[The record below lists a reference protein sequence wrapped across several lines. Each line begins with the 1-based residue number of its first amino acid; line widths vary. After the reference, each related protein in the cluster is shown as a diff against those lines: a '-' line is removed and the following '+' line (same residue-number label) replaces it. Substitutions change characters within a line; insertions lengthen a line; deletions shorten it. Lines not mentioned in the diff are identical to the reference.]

1 MEKQEKKSKKEIW
14 KEISLDFWALCRE
27 LRLWWFPSKVEVDQ
41 TDESERETLKKEV
54 DGTEVDGTA
63 KSEEKPFLKETEV
76 QKKKVGMFYYA
87 EDKSFSEELIPNKT
101 VSGVVYHVDE
111 TGEHGLVVLLHQ
123 EELPWLSDY
132 LSVGIPKG
140 LNGKGNTRLI
150 LEFARNKG
158 LKAKAAEY
166 CANYAYDGVKAGE
179 AFLPSI
185 KELKYLYKN
194 KELISEKLALIKGAD
209 LPLIKGADL
218 LLRGYYLS
226 SSEYSNGYAWLL
238 YFGDGDVNGYGKG
251 NYGYVRPV
259 LAF

>member
-63 KSEEKPFLKETEV
+63 KSEEKPFPKEVKV

-123 EELPWLSDY
+123 KELPWLSLCLCVG
-132 LSVGIPKG
+132 LSDE
-140 LNGKGNTRLI
+140 LNGKENTCLI
-150 LEFARNKG
+150 LEFAEKLG
-158 LKAKAAEY
+158 LSADAAEY
-166 CANYAYDGVKAGE
+166 CVNYAYDGVNAGE

-185 KELKYLYKN
+185 NELKYLYEN
-194 KELISEKLALIKGAD
+194 RELINEKLALIKGAD
-209 LPLIKGADL
+209 L
-218 LLRGYYLS
+218 LLRRYYLS

-251 NYGYVRPV
+251 NYGYVCPV
-259 LAF
+259 VAF

>member
-1 MEKQEKKSKKEIW
+1 MFIILGYNFKSYNYGKTGKEI
-14 KEISLDFWALCRE
+14 KKGNLEGNFSRISRDFWALCHE
-27 LRLWWFPSKVEVDQ
+27 LRLLWFSRR
-41 TDESERETLKKEV
+41 ESSELEKKI
-54 DGTEVDGTA
+54 
-63 KSEEKPFLKETEV
+63 
-76 QKKKVGMFYYA
+76 QKKKIGMFYYA
-87 EDKSFSEELIPNKT
+87 QDKSFSEELVPNKT
-101 VSGVVYHVDE
+101 VSGVVFHVDE

-209 LPLIKGADL
+209 LFEDW
-218 LLRGYYLS
+218 YYWS
-226 SSEYSNGYAWLL
+226 SSEYSSSNAWRQ
-238 YFGDGDVNGYGKG
+238 YFSSGDVDYYSKSNT
-251 NYGYVRPV
+251 NYYVRPV

>member
-14 KEISLDFWALCRE
+14 KEISRDFWALCRE
-27 LRLWWFPSKVEVDQ
+27 LRLLWFSGEMNPAPK
-41 TDESERETLKKEV
+41 DEI
-54 DGTEVDGTA
+54 
-63 KSEEKPFLKETEV
+63 
-76 QKKKVGMFYYA
+76 QKKKIGMFYYA
-87 EDKSFSEELIPNKT
+87 QDKSFSEELIPNKT
-101 VSGVVYHVDE
+101 VSGVVYHVDK

-140 LNGKGNTRLI
+140 LNGKENTRLI
-150 LEFARNKG
+150 LEFARNRG

-209 LPLIKGADL
+209 LFEDW
-218 LLRGYYLS
+218 YYWS
-226 SSEYSNGYAWLL
+226 SSEYSSYTAWLQ
-238 YFGDGDVNGYGKG
+238 YFYNGDVD
-251 NYGYVRPV
+251 YGYKSNRSNYVRSV

>member
-14 KEISLDFWALCRE
+14 KEISRDFWALCHE
-27 LRLWWFPSKVEVDQ
+27 LRLLWFSRR
-41 TDESERETLKKEV
+41 ESSELEKKI
-54 DGTEVDGTA
+54 
-63 KSEEKPFLKETEV
+63 
-76 QKKKVGMFYYA
+76 QKKKIGMFYYA
-87 EDKSFSEELIPNKT
+87 QDKSFSEELVPNKT
-101 VSGVVYHVDE
+101 VSGVVFHVDE

-194 KELISEKLALIKGAD
+194 KELISEKLALIKGLKGLICLKTGIIGL
-209 LPLIKGADL
+209 LPSTLVVMLG
-218 LLRGYYLS
+218 GS
-226 SSEYSNGYAWLL
+226 TSVVVMSTTT
-238 YFGDGDVNGYGKG
+238 
-251 NYGYVRPV
+251 VRAT
-259 LAF
+259 LTITFARS

>member
-1 MEKQEKKSKKEIW
+1 MKKQKKKSKKEIW
-14 KEISLDFWALCRE
+14 KEISSDFRLLCHE
-27 LRLWWFPSKVEVDQ
+27 LRLWWFSRR
-41 TDESERETLKKEV
+41 ESSELEKKI
-54 DGTEVDGTA
+54 
-63 KSEEKPFLKETEV
+63 
-76 QKKKVGMFYYA
+76 QKKKIGMFYYA
-87 EDKSFSEELIPNKT
+87 QDKSFSEELIPNKT
-101 VSGVVYHVDE
+101 VSGVVYHVDK

-150 LEFARNKG
+150 LEFARNRG

-209 LPLIKGADL
+209 LFEDW
-218 LLRGYYLS
+218 YYWS
-226 SSEYSNGYAWLL
+226 SSEYSSSNAWRQ
-238 YFGDGDVNGYGKG
+238 YFSSGDVDYYSKSNT
-251 NYGYVRPV
+251 NYYVRPV
-259 LAF
+259 VAF

>member
-1 MEKQEKKSKKEIW
+1 M
-14 KEISLDFWALCRE
+14 
-27 LRLWWFPSKVEVDQ
+27 
-41 TDESERETLKKEV
+41 
-54 DGTEVDGTA
+54 
-63 KSEEKPFLKETEV
+63 
-76 QKKKVGMFYYA
+76 
-87 EDKSFSEELIPNKT
+87 
-101 VSGVVYHVDE
+101 
-111 TGEHGLVVLLHQ
+111 VVLLHQ

-140 LNGKGNTRLI
+140 LNGKENTRLI

-209 LPLIKGADL
+209 LFEDW
-218 LLRGYYLS
+218 YYWS
-226 SSEYSNGYAWLL
+226 SSEYSSYTAWLQ
-238 YFGDGDVNGYGKG
+238 YFYNGDVD
-251 NYGYVRPV
+251 YGYKSNRSNYVRSV

>member
-14 KEISLDFWALCRE
+14 KEISRDFWALCHE
-27 LRLWWFPSKVEVDQ
+27 LRLLWFSRR
-41 TDESERETLKKEV
+41 ESSELEKKI
-54 DGTEVDGTA
+54 
-63 KSEEKPFLKETEV
+63 

-87 EDKSFSEELIPNKT
+87 EDRSFSEELIPNKT
-101 VSGVVYHVDE
+101 VSGVVFHVDE

-209 LPLIKGADL
+209 L

>member
-14 KEISLDFWALCRE
+14 KEISSDFRLLCHE
-27 LRLWWFPSKVEVDQ
+27 LRLLWFPSKVETDQ
-41 TDESERETLKKEV
+41 TDESE
-54 DGTEVDGTA
+54 
-63 KSEEKPFLKETEV
+63 EKPFPKEVKV

-123 EELPWLSDY
+123 DELPWLSDY

-185 KELKYLYKN
+185 DELEYLYEN
-194 KELISEKLALIKGAD
+194 KRLVNGRLAM
-209 LPLIKGADL
+209 IKGADL
-218 LLRGYYLS
+218 LLRVYYLS
-226 SSEYSNGYAWLL
+226 SSEYSNGYVWLL

-251 NYGYVRPV
+251 NYGYVRSV

>member
-14 KEISLDFWALCRE
+14 KEIARDFRSLCRE
-27 LRLWWFPSKVEVDQ
+27 LRLWWFSKKVVFDQ

-63 KSEEKPFLKETEV
+63 KSEEKPFPKEVKV

-101 VSGVVYHVDE
+101 VSGVVYHVDK

-123 EELPWLSDY
+123 KELPWLS
-132 LSVGIPKG
+132 LRLCVGIPKG
-140 LNGKGNTRLI
+140 GKGKENTCLI
-150 LEFARNKG
+150 LEFAEKLG
-158 LKAKAAEY
+158 LSADAAEY
-166 CANYAYDGVKAGE
+166 CVNYTYDGVKAGE

-194 KELISEKLALIKGAD
+194 KELISEKLALIKGE
-209 LPLIKGADL
+209 G
-218 LLRGYYLS
+218 
-226 SSEYSNGYAWLL
+226 SNYYAWYQSFFSGL
-238 YFGDGDVNGYGKG
+238 VNYGNKSYG
-251 NYGYVRPV
+251 NYYVRPV
-259 LAF
+259 VAF

>member
-14 KEISLDFWALCRE
+14 KEISRDFWALCHE
-27 LRLWWFPSKVEVDQ
+27 LRLLWFSRR
-41 TDESERETLKKEV
+41 ESSELEKKI
-54 DGTEVDGTA
+54 
-63 KSEEKPFLKETEV
+63 

-123 EELPWLSDY
+123 LELQWLDQC
-132 LSVGIPKG
+132 LIVGIPKG
-140 LNGKGNTRLI
+140 LNGKESTRLI
-150 LEFARNKG
+150 LEFARNRG
-158 LKAKAAEY
+158 LKAEAAEY
-166 CANYAYDGVKAGE
+166 CANYTYDGVKAGE

-185 KELKYLYKN
+185 DELKYLYEN
-194 KELISEKLALIKGAD
+194 RELINEKLA
-209 LPLIKGADL
+209 LIKGADL

>member
-14 KEISLDFWALCRE
+14 KEISRDFRSLCRE
-27 LRLWWFPSKVEVDQ
+27 LRLWWFSGEMNPAPK
-41 TDESERETLKKEV
+41 DEI
-54 DGTEVDGTA
+54 
-63 KSEEKPFLKETEV
+63 
-76 QKKKVGMFYYA
+76 QKKKIGMFYYA
-87 EDKSFSEELIPNKT
+87 QDKSFSEELIPNKT
-101 VSGVVYHVDE
+101 VSGVVYHVDK

-150 LEFARNKG
+150 LEFARNRG

-185 KELKYLYKN
+185 KELKCLYKN

-209 LPLIKGADL
+209 LFEDW
-218 LLRGYYLS
+218 YYWS
-226 SSEYSNGYAWLL
+226 SSEYSSSNAWRQ
-238 YFGDGDVNGYGKG
+238 YFSSGDVDYYSKSNT
-251 NYGYVRPV
+251 NYYVRPV